1 MAGAESFT
9 VLAILEAR
17 DAASEIFAKV
27 DESLDK
33 FSETAKGAADSAR
46 DAGVA
51 IDDALGRDVDV
62 SDRLETATA
71 RLSHY
76 VIPPKLIYERP
87 DLQMWF
93 GLDRRLPYPFAIA
106 TEVRRPP
113 YHYVVTDYWSPDLGF
128 LIGRQ
133 TRSISRPY
141 PPDVG
146 LDFQLV
152 AMLPPA

>member
-27 DESLDK
+27 DESLGK
-33 FSETAKGAADSAR
+33 FSETAKGAANSAR

-71 RLSHY
+71 RLSAAQAKGAEAARALT
-76 VIPPKLIYERP
+76 VLR
-87 DLQMWF
+87 
-93 GLDRRLPYPFAIA
+93 
-106 TEVRRPP
+106 RRPP
-113 YHYVVTDYWSPDLGF
+113 GPGVT
-128 LIGRQ
+128 
-133 TRSISRPY
+133 
-141 PPDVG
+141 
-146 LDFQLV
+146 
-152 AMLPPA
+152 PPAFLRQAPASLAVVAPP